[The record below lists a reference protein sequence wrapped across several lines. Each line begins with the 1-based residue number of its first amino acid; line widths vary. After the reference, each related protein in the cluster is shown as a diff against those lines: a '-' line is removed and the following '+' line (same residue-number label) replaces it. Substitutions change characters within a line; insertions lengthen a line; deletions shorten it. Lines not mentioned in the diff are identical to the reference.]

1 MRLKR
6 PNPRT
11 LTANILNELMKT
23 QPHRAAVFALYAAIA
38 ALAYV
43 CSSPAVSAQQTSA
56 ATQPATGPLPFDP
69 AVTVG
74 VLPNGMHYYIREN
87 HKPEKRAELRL
98 VVNAGSVL
106 EDEDQRGLAHMVEHM
121 AFRGTKR
128 FAKNEISSY
137 LESVGMRYGPDIN
150 AFTSF
155 DETVYM
161 VTVPTDTA
169 AIVDKGFQI
178 LSEWAHGVAFEPS
191 QVEKERPVVIEEW
204 RLGQG
209 AENRM
214 QNKWFPVLFS
224 GSRYGARLPIGDK
237 TILETYK
244 PATLR
249 RFYDTWYR
257 PDLMAVVAV
266 GDFNKHQI
274 EALIKRYLG
283 AIPAGSNPRSRTLYP
298 VPSYD
303 STLVSINRDKEA
315 TRSVIRL
322 LYKELKRSN
331 TTTAT
336 YREGLVEQL
345 FGSIFNDR
353 FSEMTQKPN
362 PPFINAYAAQGGLV
376 RSAESFSLTAIVAD
390 NGIQRGL
397 NALLTEGERVKR
409 FGFLQSEL
417 DRAKKDMQR
426 GIEQAYAERDKT
438 NSGVY
443 AESYVSAF
451 LQSEPSTS
459 VDYDLALI
467 SRFLPTITLAEVN
480 RLAGAWMTDRNR
492 VLVTTSPDKPGIV
505 DPSRAELLLAF
516 DAVKRADIAAYSETA
531 PSQQLVE
538 KDPAGGHVV
547 AERKIKEIDLTEWKL
562 SNGVRVLLK
571 PTDFNADQVSFTA
584 YSPGGASLL
593 SDAAYAA
600 ASAADLIPLTS
611 GVGKFSVV
619 DLQKFLAGKQVSVS
633 PMIDDL
639 SEGFFGNASQRD
651 VETMLQLVYLYF
663 TQPRLDTSLVN
674 TFLGR
679 FRGVLA
685 NRSASPEAAF
695 SDTLQV
701 TMSQHSV
708 RELPMSAT
716 TLDRIDPFK
725 SYDFYKDRFSDA
737 SGFTFVF
744 VGNFKLHSIKPLVEK
759 WLGGLPS
766 TGKKETWRDTGIRPP
781 KGVVQRTVKKGAEPK
796 ARTALIFTG
805 PFVYTRQNRYHLSA
819 LAELLTIKLREA
831 LRENLGGTYGVSVAP
846 GTSREPEPSYQFT
859 IGFGSAPERL
869 EVLTAAAL
877 AQIDS
882 VKKFGTTPEYL
893 NKVKEATLRAR
904 ETALKQN
911 EFWLSQISTFDQS
924 GWSLA
929 EIPNGEKLISSL
941 TVQDL
946 QRAAAMYLRTDNY
959 VRVSLYPENYPA
971 AENKE

>member
-1 MRLKR
+1 MVAQ
-6 PNPRT
+6 
-11 LTANILNELMKT
+11 TANSTNEVMT
-23 QPHRAAVFALYAAIA
+23 SQPSRSAVFSLRLVAVALTCAF
-38 ALAYV
+38 AY
-43 CSSPAVSAQQTSA
+43 QSA
-56 ATQPATGPLPFDP
+56 AAQTAVKSAGQPADGPLAFDP
-69 AVTVG
+69 AVTRG
-74 VLPNGMHYYIREN
+74 VLPNGMRYFIREN

-106 EDEDQRGLAHMVEHM
+106 EDQDQRGLAHMVEHM

-137 LESVGMRYGPDIN
+137 LESVGMRFGPDIN

-161 VTVPTDTA
+161 ITVPTDTA

-178 LSEWAHGVAFEPS
+178 LSEWAHNVAFEPS
-191 QVEKERPVVIEEW
+191 QIEKERPVVIEEW

-214 QNKWFPVLFS
+214 QNKWFPVLFTD
-224 GSRYGARLPIGDK
+224 SRYGVRLPIGDK

-244 PATLR
+244 PATLK

-257 PDLMAVVAV
+257 PDLMSVVAV
-266 GDFNKHQI
+266 GDFNKQQI
-274 EALIKRYLG
+274 EGLIKRYLG
-283 AIPAGSNPRSRTLYP
+283 AIPRSSNPRGRTLFP
-298 VPSYD
+298 VPRHD

-322 LYKELKRSN
+322 LYKEPKRLN

-336 YREGLVEQL
+336 YRERLVEQL
-345 FGSIFNDR
+345 FGAMFNDR
-353 FSEMTQKPN
+353 FSEITQKPN

-376 RSAESFSLTAIVAD
+376 RSAESFSLTAVVAD

-397 NALLTEGERVKR
+397 NSLLSEGERVKK

-426 GIEQAYAERDKT
+426 GIEQAYAEREKT

-451 LQSEPSTS
+451 LQSEPATS
-459 VDYDLALI
+459 VEYDLAAI
-467 SRFLPTITLAEVN
+467 TRFLPTISLAEVN
-480 RLAGAWMTDRNR
+480 ALAGKWMTDTNR

-505 DPSRAELLLAF
+505 DPSPSELRLAF
-516 DAVKRADIAAYSETA
+516 EAVKRADIAAYSENA
-531 PSQQLVE
+531 PSLQLVE
-538 KDPAGGHVV
+538 KDPAAGRVV
-547 AERKIKEIDLTEWKL
+547 SERKIKEIDVTEWKL

-571 PTDFNADQVSFTA
+571 PTDFNADQISFNA

-611 GVGKFSVV
+611 GVGKFNVV

-639 SEGFFGNASQRD
+639 SEGFFGSASQRD
-651 VETMLQLVYLYF
+651 VDTMLQLIYLYF
-663 TQPRLDTSLVN
+663 TQPRLDTALVN

-679 FRGVLA
+679 YRGVLV

-708 RELPMSAT
+708 RELPLTAA
-716 TLDRIDPFK
+716 TLDRIDPVK

-744 VGNFKLHSIKPLVEK
+744 VGNFKLDSMKPLVEK

-781 KGVVQRTVKKGAEPK
+781 KGVVQRVVKKGAEPK

-805 PFVYTRQNRYHLSA
+805 PFEYTRQNRYYLSA
-819 LAELLTIKLREA
+819 LAELLNIKLREA

-846 GTSREPEPSYQFT
+846 GTSREPEPSYRFT

-869 EVLTAAAL
+869 ESLTAAAL

-893 NKVKEATLRAR
+893 NKVKEAALRSR

-911 EFWLSQISTFDQS
+911 GYWLSQISTFDQS

-929 EIPNGEKLISSL
+929 EIPNGEKMISTL
-941 TVQDL
+941 TAQDL
-946 QRAAAMYLRTDNY
+946 QRAANLYLRSDNY